1 MTSPPT
7 CRRALTVTAAVIA
20 LLVLGACT
28 ATEPFDRPASADG
41 PDTGLE
47 RFYEQELAF
56 EPCDSYA
63 TTATE
68 AEQFATND
76 ALECA
81 RMQVPVNYSKPD
93 GDTMQ
98 IALARAPARGE
109 RIGSLVLNTGGPG
122 GSGLFATAAA
132 SQTLASSPMTERFD
146 LVGFDPRGVGA
157 SIPAV
162 DCWSDAE
169 ADAGIAVPSAVDT
182 SVQLTEAAAREFY
195 ERCAEGSGGAD
206 VLVSLGTRD
215 AARDMDVLRAV
226 LGDDQLSYLGQS
238 YGTRLGAVYA
248 EQFPG
253 NVRAMV
259 LDGAFD
265 PTQGTVER
273 RQAAYTGFQRS
284 FDQMA
289 AWCATQPDCP
299 LGTDPARATEV
310 FQQTMRPLLAQPVHA
325 GPQGEFELGFDR
337 AVGGVLSG
345 LYTEAAW
352 PLLVQGIAEVQ
363 QGRGSTLLGVGG
375 SFDGRSADGRWSN
388 FSEAIFAIS
397 CMDEDRLTP
406 EQTGQLR
413 AAVWAKAPFMDP
425 GTDPLAGARDVCQVW
440 PEQPTLGYP
449 YADDVEGLA
458 PPLVVSITGDPTTPY
473 EAGRVLADA
482 LGGTMLTVEG
492 EEHTVVLGGT
502 SPCVDAIASAYL
514 IDLELPPED
523 ATCTYGPPDER

>member
-1 MTSPPT
+1 MNSPPIH
-7 CRRALTVTAAVIA
+7 RSALTAIAAAVA
-20 LLVLGACT
+20 LLLLGACA
-28 ATEPFDRPASADG
+28 ATDVAGGPTSADG

-47 RFYEQELAF
+47 GFYEQELAF

-63 TTATE
+63 TTVTE
-68 AEQFATND
+68 AEQYAISD
-76 ALECA
+76 AFECA
-81 RMQVPVNYSKPD
+81 RMRVPVDYAEPD

-98 IALARAPARGE
+98 IALMRVPARGE

-122 GSGLFATAAA
+122 GSGVLATALT

-169 ADAGIAVPSAVDT
+169 ADAGIAAPSAVDT
-182 SVQLTEAAAREFY
+182 SVQLTEAAVQEFY

-206 VLVSLGTRD
+206 VLVGLGTRD
-215 AARDMDVLRAV
+215 VARDMDVLRAV
-226 LGDDQLSYLGQS
+226 LGDDRLSFLGQS

-273 RQAAYTGFQRS
+273 RRAAYSGFQRS

-299 LGTDPARATEV
+299 LGADPARATEV
-310 FQQTMRPLLAQPVHA
+310 FQQTVRPLLAQLLPA
-325 GPQGEFELGFDR
+325 GPGFELGFDD
-337 AVGGVLSG
+337 AVGGVISG
-345 LYTEAAW
+345 LYTEDAW
-352 PLLVQGIAEVQ
+352 PVLVQGIAEVQ
-363 QGRGSTLLGVGG
+363 QGRGETLLGVGR
-375 SFDGRSADGRWSN
+375 SFGGRAADGRWSN
-388 FSEAIFAIS
+388 FGEVIFAIN
-397 CMDEDRLTP
+397 CMDEDRLTTA
-406 EQTGQLR
+406 QTGQLR
-413 AAVWAKAPFMDP
+413 AAVWADAPFMDP
-425 GTDPLAGARDVCQVW
+425 GTDPAAGARDACQPW
-440 PEQPTLGYP
+440 PEQPTLGFP
-449 YADDVEGLA
+449 YADDVEDLA

-473 EAGRVLADA
+473 EAGRVLADT

-492 EEHTVVLGGT
+492 EQHTIVMLGT
-502 SPCVDAIASAYL
+502 SPCIDAIASAYL

-523 ATCTYGPPDER
+523 ATCTL